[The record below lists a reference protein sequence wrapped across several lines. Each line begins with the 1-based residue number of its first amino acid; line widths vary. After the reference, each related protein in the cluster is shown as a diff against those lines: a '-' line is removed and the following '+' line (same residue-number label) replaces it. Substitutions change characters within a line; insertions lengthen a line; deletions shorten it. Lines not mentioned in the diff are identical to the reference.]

1 MERRPTHAHGTRAAR
16 IHGIAE
22 EANAPD
28 AASTSTSTLS
38 TTPAGAPIPNEL
50 VEQSEQPKIEVVKT
64 DDAIDGHDKSE
75 TGEQTTTPAP
85 PATALVADA
94 NCKMQ
99 QHGQPTSTSTANV
112 DGAAATRPGS
122 QEWLAAKQYAMI
134 NDQFGQLSAAQKE
147 IEKLKAELRGRGQQD
162 CAKADAARSLSSASP
177 LLPDPIEER
186 FKTIERSNAAILAE
200 NARLSRVDRS
210 VRRGRPREH
219 DA

>member
-75 TGEQTTTPAP
+75 TGEQTTPPAP
-85 PATALVADA
+85 PTTALVADA

-147 IEKLKAELRGRGQQD
+147 IEKLKAELQLSRPVPIFRKFFSEIWARAARGRGD
-162 CAKADAARSLSSASP
+162 VPNLCNRLLKFGSAS
-177 LLPDPIEER
+177 LKDNFGEQ
-186 FKTIERSNAAILAE
+186 
-200 NARLSRVDRS
+200 
-210 VRRGRPREH
+210 
-219 DA
+219 